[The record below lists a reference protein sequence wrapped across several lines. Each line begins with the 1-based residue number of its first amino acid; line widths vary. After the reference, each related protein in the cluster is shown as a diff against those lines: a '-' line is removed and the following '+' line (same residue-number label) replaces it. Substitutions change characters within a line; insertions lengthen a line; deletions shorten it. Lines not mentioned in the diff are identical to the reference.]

1 MNEKEIINEA
11 VRRAQ
16 EVGRK
21 KGLKIGQTVAHPSDR
36 MTYELYSVDGE
47 MAIVGLDAKKSP
59 SGRKIKK
66 QFPLGELFDPNDARK
81 LLNTVLEDDL
91 NRNAP
96 PGIGVMVIDL

>member
-1 MNEKEIINEA
+1 MNEEKIINEA

-21 KGLKIGQTVAHPSDR
+21 NGFKIGQTVAHPSDR
-36 MTYELYSVDGE
+36 IIYELYSVDGE
-47 MAIVGLDAKKSP
+47 TATVGLDAKKSP
-59 SGRKIKK
+59 SGQEIKK
-66 QFPLGELFDPNDARK
+66 QFPSGELFDPNDAKR

-96 PGIGVMVIDL
+96 LGTGVIVIDL